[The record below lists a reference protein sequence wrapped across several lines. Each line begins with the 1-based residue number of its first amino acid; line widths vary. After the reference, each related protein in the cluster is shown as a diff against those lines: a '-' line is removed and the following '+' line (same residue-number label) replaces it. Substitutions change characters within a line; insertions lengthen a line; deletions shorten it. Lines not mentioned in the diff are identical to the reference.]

1 MTGIEREVFLTG
13 IGGQGV
19 QLAARILALAATRE
33 GRNVMS
39 LGTYGGTMR
48 GGNTDSTVVVADGP
62 ISSPPVVSW
71 GWSAIVVH
79 SRYWGPLRAKLRPS
93 GVVVFDSRF
102 EEALGRFEEDR
113 VEVDARSEIG
123 SARMFP
129 VDALSIARD
138 AGAERAGSLVL
149 LAAYSAV
156 TGLVSLE
163 SLVAAM
169 EQALPPYRREHCAA
183 NARALAAGH
192 RALPAGAASAWRV
205 AA

>member
-1 MTGIEREVFLTG
+1 
-13 IGGQGV
+13 
-19 QLAARILALAATRE
+19 
-33 GRNVMS
+33 
-39 LGTYGGTMR
+39 
-48 GGNTDSTVVVADGP
+48 
-62 ISSPPVVSW
+62 
-71 GWSAIVVH
+71 
-79 SRYWGPLRAKLRPS
+79 
-93 GVVVFDSRF
+93 
-102 EEALGRFEEDR
+102 
-113 VEVDARSEIG
+113 
-123 SARMFP
+123 MFP

-138 AGAERAGSLVL
+138 AEAERAGSLVL

-192 RALPAGAASAWRV
+192 GALPAGAASAWEV